1 MDKVPDARVRQL
13 CGLTKGVDEKI
24 DEIVLRWFGRVE
36 RMENNRIAKRVY
48 VDECAGSRS
57 VGRPQK
63 RWINTL
69 KDCLKKR
76 GLDVRQAGKIV
87 HDRSVWRGFVRWN
100 AWDIAGGDEPWCFTT
115 YHSCEIPQPYEALEG
130 RKSVCGQAHNL
141 RV

>member
-87 HDRSVWRGFVRWN
+87 HDRSVWRGFLRWN
-100 AWDIAGGDEPWCFTT
+100 AWDIAGGMNPGVSRHTIVVRFHSLMKLWKGGNPSVVKPTT
-115 YHSCEIPQPYEALEG
+115 
-130 RKSVCGQAHNL
+130 
-141 RV
+141 